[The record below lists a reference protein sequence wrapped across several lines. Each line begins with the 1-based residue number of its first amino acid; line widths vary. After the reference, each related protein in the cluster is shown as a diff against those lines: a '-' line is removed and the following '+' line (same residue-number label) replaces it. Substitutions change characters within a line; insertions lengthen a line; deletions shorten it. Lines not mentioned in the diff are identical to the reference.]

1 MSILRYTDDHEW
13 ARLEGHTV
21 TVGITAFAQDQLGEL
36 VFVEL
41 PTLGGAVT
49 QGDDAAVVESVKAA
63 GEVKSPITGTIMEIN
78 ESLVDTPEKVNDDPM
93 GEGWIYKVAITD
105 PTEWE
110 SLMDEAAYA
119 TLVANASKTPTA
131 PRF

>member
-1 MSILRYTDDHEW
+1 MSSLRYTDDHEW

-41 PTLGGAVT
+41 PTLSGAVT
-49 QGDDAAVVESVKAA
+49 QGDEAAVVESVKAA
-63 GEVKSPITGTIMEIN
+63 GEVKSPVGGTIMEIN

-119 TLVANASKTPTA
+119 ALVANAS
-131 PRF
+131 

>member
-49 QGDDAAVVESVKAA
+49 QGDEAAVVESVKAA
-63 GEVKSPITGTIMEIN
+63 GEVKSPVGGTIMEIN

-93 GEGWIYKVAITD
+93 GEGWIYKGAITD
-105 PTEWE
+105 PAEWE

-119 TLVANASKTPTA
+119 ALVANAS
-131 PRF
+131 

>member
-13 ARLEGHTV
+13 ARLEGDTV

-49 QGDDAAVVESVKAA
+49 QGDEAAVVESVKAA
-63 GEVKSPITGTIMEIN
+63 GEVKSPVGGTIMEIN

-93 GEGWIYKVAITD
+93 GEGWIYKVAIAD
-105 PTEWE
+105 PSEWDT
-110 SLMDEAAYA
+110 LMDEAAYA
-119 TLVANASKTPTA
+119 ALVANAS
-131 PRF
+131 

>member
-13 ARLEGHTV
+13 ARLEGDTV

-49 QGDDAAVVESVKAA
+49 QGDEAAVIESVKAA
-63 GEVKSPITGTIMEIN
+63 GEVKSPVGGTITEIN

-119 TLVANASKTPTA
+119 ALVANAS
-131 PRF
+131 

>member
-41 PTLGGAVT
+41 PALGGAVA
-49 QGDDAAVVESVKAA
+49 QGDEAAVVESVKAA
-63 GEVKSPITGTIMEIN
+63 GEVKSPVGGTIMEIN

-119 TLVANASKTPTA
+119 ALVANAS
-131 PRF
+131 

>member
-13 ARLEGHTV
+13 ARLEGDTV
-21 TVGITAFAQDQLGEL
+21 TVGITEFAQDQLGEL

-41 PTLGGAVT
+41 PTIGGAVA

-63 GEVKSPITGTIMEIN
+63 GEVRSPVSGTIMEIN

-110 SLMDEAAYA
+110 NLMDEATYT
-119 TLVANASKTPTA
+119 TLVANAS
-131 PRF
+131 

>member
-13 ARLEGHTV
+13 ARLEGDTV
-21 TVGITAFAQDQLGEL
+21 TVGITEFAQDQLGEL

-41 PTLGGAVT
+41 PTLGGVVT
-49 QGDDAAVVESVKAA
+49 QGDEAAVVESVKAA
-63 GEVKSPITGTIMEIN
+63 GEVKSPVGGTIMEIN

-119 TLVANASKTPTA
+119 ALVANAS
-131 PRF
+131 

>member
-1 MSILRYTDDHEW
+1 MNILKFTDDHEW
-13 ARLEGHTV
+13 ARLEDDTV
-21 TVGITAFAQDQLGEL
+21 TVGITEFAQDQLGEL

-41 PTLGGAVT
+41 PTVGGSVT

-63 GEVKSPITGTIMEIN
+63 GEVKSPVSGTIMEIN

-93 GEGWIYKVAITD
+93 GEGWIYKVLVVD

-110 SLMDEAAYA
+110 SLMDEGAYA
-119 TLVANASKTPTA
+119 ALVASAS
-131 PRF
+131 

>member
-1 MSILRYTDDHEW
+1 MSNLRYTDDHEW
-13 ARLEGHTV
+13 ARLEGDTV

-49 QGDDAAVVESVKAA
+49 QGDEAAVVESVKAA
-63 GEVKSPITGTIMEIN
+63 GEVKSPVGGTIMEIN

-119 TLVANASKTPTA
+119 ALVANSS
-131 PRF
+131 

>member
-1 MSILRYTDDHEW
+1 MSVLRYTDDHEW
-13 ARLEGHTV
+13 ARLEGDTV
-21 TVGITAFAQDQLGEL
+21 TVGITEFAQDQLGEL

-41 PTLGGAVT
+41 PTIGGAVT
-49 QGDDAAVVESVKAA
+49 QGDEAAVIESVKAA
-63 GEVKSPITGTIMEIN
+63 GEVKSPVGGTIMEIN

-119 TLVANASKTPTA
+119 ALVANAS
-131 PRF
+131 

>member
-41 PTLGGAVT
+41 PTLGKAVT
-49 QGDDAAVVESVKAA
+49 QGDEAAVVESVKAA
-63 GEVKSPITGTIMEIN
+63 GEVKSPVGGTIMEIN

-93 GEGWIYKVAITD
+93 GEGWIYKVVITD

-119 TLVANASKTPTA
+119 ALVANAS
-131 PRF
+131 

>member
-49 QGDDAAVVESVKAA
+49 QGDEAAVVESVKAA
-63 GEVKSPITGTIMEIN
+63 GEVKSPVGGTIMEIN

-93 GEGWIYKVAITD
+93 GKGWIYKVAITD
-105 PTEWE
+105 PTEWDG
-110 SLMDEAAYA
+110 LMDEAAYA
-119 TLVANASKTPTA
+119 ALVADTS
-131 PRF
+131 

>member
-13 ARLEGHTV
+13 ARLEGDSV
-21 TVGITAFAQDQLGEL
+21 TVGITEFAQDQLGEL

-41 PTLGGAVT
+41 PTVGGAVT
-49 QGDDAAVVESVKAA
+49 QGVEAAVIESVKAA
-63 GEVKSPITGTIMEIN
+63 GEVKSPVGGTIMEIN

-110 SLMDEAAYA
+110 GLMDEAAYA
-119 TLVANASKTPTA
+119 ALVANAS
-131 PRF
+131 

>member
-41 PTLGGAVT
+41 PTLGGTVT
-49 QGDDAAVVESVKAA
+49 QGDEAAVVESVKAA
-63 GEVKSPITGTIMEIN
+63 GEVKSPVGGTIMEIN

-119 TLVANASKTPTA
+119 ALVANAS
-131 PRF
+131 

>member
-49 QGDDAAVVESVKAA
+49 QGVEAAVVESVKAA
-63 GEVKSPITGTIMEIN
+63 GEVKSPVSGTIMEIN
-78 ESLVDTPEKVNDDPM
+78 ESLVDTPEKVNEDPM

-119 TLVANASKTPTA
+119 ALVANAS
-131 PRF
+131 

>member
-13 ARLEGHTV
+13 ARLEGDTV
-21 TVGITAFAQDQLGEL
+21 TIGITEFAQDQLGEL

-41 PTLGGAVT
+41 PTVGGAVT
-49 QGDDAAVVESVKAA
+49 QGDEAAVVESVKAA
-63 GEVKSPITGTIMEIN
+63 GEVKSPVGGTIMEIN

-119 TLVANASKTPTA
+119 ALVANAS
-131 PRF
+131 

>member
-13 ARLEGHTV
+13 ARLQGDTV
-21 TVGITAFAQDQLGEL
+21 TVGITEFAQDQLGEL

-49 QGDDAAVVESVKAA
+49 QGDEAAIVESVKAA
-63 GEVKSPITGTIMEIN
+63 GEVKSPVSGTIMEIN

-110 SLMDEAAYA
+110 SLMDEAAYTA
-119 TLVANASKTPTA
+119 LVANAS
-131 PRF
+131 

>member
-1 MSILRYTDDHEW
+1 MSSLRYTDDHEW
-13 ARLEGHTV
+13 ARLEGQTV

-49 QGDDAAVVESVKAA
+49 QGDEAAVVESVKAA
-63 GEVKSPITGTIMEIN
+63 GEVKSPVGGTIMEIN

-119 TLVANASKTPTA
+119 ALVANAS
-131 PRF
+131 

>member
-49 QGDDAAVVESVKAA
+49 QGDEAAVVESVKAA
-63 GEVKSPITGTIMEIN
+63 GEVKSPVGGTIMEIN

-119 TLVANASKTPTA
+119 ALVANAP
-131 PRF
+131 

>member
-13 ARLEGHTV
+13 ARLEGDTV

-41 PTLGGAVT
+41 PTLGGTVT
-49 QGDDAAVVESVKAA
+49 QGDEAAVVESVKAA
-63 GEVKSPITGTIMEIN
+63 GEVKSPVGGTIMEIN

-119 TLVANASKTPTA
+119 ALVANAS
-131 PRF
+131 

>member
-13 ARLEGHTV
+13 ARLEGDTV

-49 QGDDAAVVESVKAA
+49 QGDEAAVVESVKAA
-63 GEVKSPITGTIMEIN
+63 GEVKSPVGGTIMEIN
-78 ESLVDTPEKVNDDPM
+78 ESLVDTPEKVNEDPM
-93 GEGWIYKVAITD
+93 GEGWIYKVAVTGRI
-105 PTEWE
+105 EWE
-110 SLMDEAAYA
+110 SLMDEEAYA
-119 TLVANASKTPTA
+119 ALVANAS
-131 PRF
+131 

>member
-13 ARLEGHTV
+13 ARLEGNTI
-21 TVGITAFAQDQLGEL
+21 TVGITEFAQDQLGEL

-41 PTLGGAVT
+41 PTLGGVVT
-49 QGDDAAVVESVKAA
+49 QGDEAAVVESVKAA
-63 GEVKSPITGTIMEIN
+63 GEVKSPVGGTIMEIN

-119 TLVANASKTPTA
+119 ALVANAS
-131 PRF
+131 

>member
-13 ARLEGHTV
+13 ARLEGDTV

-41 PTLGGAVT
+41 PTLGGVVT
-49 QGDDAAVVESVKAA
+49 QGDEAAVVESVKAA
-63 GEVKSPITGTIMEIN
+63 GEVKSPVGGTIMEIN
-78 ESLVDTPEKVNDDPM
+78 ESLVDTPEKVNDDPT
-93 GEGWIYKVAITD
+93 GEGWIYKVAIAD

-119 TLVANASKTPTA
+119 ALVASAS
-131 PRF
+131 

>member
-1 MSILRYTDDHEW
+1 MSNLRYTDDHEW
-13 ARLEGHTV
+13 ARLEGDTV

-49 QGDDAAVVESVKAA
+49 QGDEAAVVESVKAA
-63 GEVKSPITGTIMEIN
+63 GEVKSPVSGTIMEIN

-119 TLVANASKTPTA
+119 ALVANAS
-131 PRF
+131 

>member
-13 ARLEGHTV
+13 ARLEGDTV
-21 TVGITAFAQDQLGEL
+21 TVGITEFAQNQLGEL

-41 PTLGGAVT
+41 PTVGGAVT
-49 QGDDAAVVESVKAA
+49 QGDEAAVVESVKAA
-63 GEVKSPITGTIMEIN
+63 GEVKSPVGGTIMEIN

-93 GEGWIYKVAITD
+93 GEGWIYKVAIAD
-105 PTEWE
+105 QTEWE

-119 TLVANASKTPTA
+119 TLVADAS
-131 PRF
+131 

>member
-13 ARLEGHTV
+13 ARLEGDSV
-21 TVGITAFAQDQLGEL
+21 TVGITEFAQDQLGEL

-41 PTLGGAVT
+41 PTVGAVVT
-49 QGDDAAVVESVKAA
+49 QGDEAAVIESVKAA
-63 GEVKSPITGTIMEIN
+63 GEVKSPVGGTIMEIN

-119 TLVANASKTPTA
+119 TLVADTS
-131 PRF
+131 

>member
-13 ARLEGHTV
+13 ARLEGDTV

-49 QGDDAAVVESVKAA
+49 QGDEAAVVESVKAA
-63 GEVKSPITGTIMEIN
+63 GEVKSPVGGTIMEIN
-78 ESLVDTPEKVNDDPM
+78 ESLVDTPEKVNNDPM

-119 TLVANASKTPTA
+119 ALVASAS
-131 PRF
+131 

>member
-41 PTLGGAVT
+41 PTLGGVVT
-49 QGDDAAVVESVKAA
+49 QGDEAVVVESVKAA
-63 GEVKSPITGTIMEIN
+63 GEVKSPVGGTIMEIN

-110 SLMDEAAYA
+110 SLMNEAAYA
-119 TLVANASKTPTA
+119 ALVVNAS
-131 PRF
+131 